1 MNFKNRK
8 VLCVGEVLW
17 DKLPAGAKPGGAP
30 MNVAIHMK
38 RLGIDVHLSS
48 RVGKDEAGAKLVD
61 FMASKGL
68 DVQLIQTDDVLP
80 TSEVLVHL
88 DKQNNASYEICEPV
102 AWDALE
108 MNEQLKMQADQAGII
123 LTGTLASRNKTSRE
137 TIAKLL
143 NANALK
149 FVDVNLRPPFDKRE
163 IVEMI
168 LKRADVLKINDD
180 ELEAIASWHN
190 KSHLNQN
197 ELMLWLAG
205 FYQCAMIVL
214 TRGAKGAVV
223 LENGVFYEHPGFKV
237 KAVDTVGAGD
247 AFLAGF
253 VSSLLLGK
261 STEEAVVFACATGAY
276 VATQEGGTPE
286 YSLSDIEAF
295 L

>member
-1 MNFKNRK
+1 M
-8 VLCVGEVLW
+8 CAGEALW
-17 DKLPAGAKPGGAP
+17 DILHGGAKPGGAP

-38 RLGIDVHLSS
+38 RLGINVQLAS
-48 RVGKDEAGAKLVD
+48 RVGKDDAGNELLD
-61 FMASKGL
+61 FISSKGL
-68 DVQLIQTDDVLP
+68 DVQLIQTDDVLH
-80 TSEVLVHL
+80 TSEVLVHI
-88 DKQNNASYEICEPV
+88 DKQNNASYEICGPV
-102 AWDALE
+102 AWDAMEWNDL
-108 MNEQLKMQADQAGII
+108 LKIQADQAGII
-123 LTGTLASRNKTSRE
+123 LTGTLASRNIVSRE
-137 TIAKLL
+137 TITNLL

-168 LKRADVLKINDD
+168 MERADVLKLNDD
-180 ELEAIASWHN
+180 ELKTISSWHN
-190 KSHLNQN
+190 KRHLNQN

-205 FYQCAMIVL
+205 FYQCEMVVL

-223 LENGVFYEHPGFKV
+223 LENGAFFEHPGFKI

-247 AFLAGF
+247 AFLSAF

-261 STEEAVVFACATGAY
+261 STEEALAFACATGAY

-295 L
+295 LL